1 MIIEMVMNFPFI
13 ESLFQTHSKSSS
25 QTEYLFE
32 SIVDFLPKV
41 VKKILPEMDPAVLST
56 PLLENMPPVY
66 GQLNPSFRDYIAPA
80 LVLAITY
87 AMSVGL
93 TALAFVQERMEGILE
108 RTVVSGVLSVHIFFA
123 HFIVEFVM
131 MLIQTVVMLIFLF
144 KVFGVTQNGSLLLVI
159 TLTLVQGEFKIFQI
173 EMSRFQEQL
182 NFSSF

>member
-1 MIIEMVMNFPFI
+1 M
-13 ESLFQTHSKSSS
+13 
-25 QTEYLFE
+25 
-32 SIVDFLPKV
+32 DFLPKV

-56 PLLENMPPVY
+56 PLLETMPPVY
-66 GQLNPSFRDYIAPA
+66 GQLDPSFRDYIAPA

-108 RTVVSGVLSVHIFFA
+108 RTVVSGVQAVHIFFA

-131 MLIQTVVMLIFLF
+131 MLIQTVVMLIFMF

-159 TLTLVQGEFKIFQI
+159 TLTLVQGKFEERQFEFKHHF
-173 EMSRFQEQL
+173 E
-182 NFSSF
+182 N